1 MQIATEGVNIGIDRS
16 RDALVSVILDI
27 GEVLLCAGGEVNRVE
42 DTIRRIGEAYG
53 FSRVDIFTINNMIAL
68 TVHDTDGRIITQTR
82 RIISTSVDLE
92 KVARANA
99 LSRKVCAKPVPTEE
113 LKAQI
118 DDIVQNTVTYP
129 RWVRYL
135 AYLVAATAFTVF
147 FGGGAPEAIASAVT
161 SLVLCA
167 AVEMSSKLKVQPIIA
182 ILVNSI
188 IMTAFI
194 AALTAAGR
202 WASFDKI
209 IMGNIM
215 LLIPG
220 LGLTTSIRDLIT
232 GDTISGLM
240 GICDALL
247 RAFAIAVGCASIMFL
262 TGIV

>member
-1 MQIATEGVNIGIDRS
+1 MAAEGVNTEIDRS
-16 RDALVSVILDI
+16 RDALVAVILDI

-42 DTIRRIGEAYG
+42 DTIKRIGTAYK
-53 FSRVDIFTINNMIAL
+53 FTRVDIFTINNMIAL

-82 RIISTSVDLE
+82 RITSTSVDLE

-99 LSRKVCAKPVPTEE
+99 LSRSICAKPISTAE
-113 LKAQI
+113 LKLQI
-118 DDIVQNTVTYP
+118 DDIAQNTITYP
-129 RWVRYL
+129 RWVRYM
-135 AYLVAATAFTVF
+135 AYLIAATAFTVF
-147 FGGGAPEAIASAVT
+147 FGGGAPEAVASAVT
-161 SLVLCA
+161 SLVLCL
-167 AVEMSSKLKVQPIIA
+167 AVETSTKLRVQPIIA
-182 ILVNSI
+182 ILLNSI

-247 RAFAIAVGCASIMFL
+247 RAFAIAVGCVSVMFL